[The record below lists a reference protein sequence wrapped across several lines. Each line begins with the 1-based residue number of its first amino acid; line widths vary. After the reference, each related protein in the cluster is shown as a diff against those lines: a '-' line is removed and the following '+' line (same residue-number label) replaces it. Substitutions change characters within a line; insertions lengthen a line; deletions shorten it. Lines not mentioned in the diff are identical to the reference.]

1 MTVFPFHRARWA
13 TVPCCGVWCGQ
24 WFWSCLAGRLDW
36 FARYFTVC
44 SARVPRVATAVP
56 SLSICWT
63 VASSSLWLVHRI
75 WWRGSRCVKHVGC
88 INPKFLTLL
97 ILWPF
102 SYNDVPE
109 ILHAFCT
116 IDVFIKGNVLR
127 VTFKRF
133 FFEDVI
139 LNVFIFNMYLLK
151 IKNSFLILTIKFS
164 TCMICV
170 VYIRLIWREAHGP
183 HRWIEQQYINIGGC
197 LHIIVTNCSF
207 IDLEKILK
215 HFPNSFLS

>member
-1 MTVFPFHRARWA
+1 MIIERLILFGAKAVCTVECIEWGKLVVFFAINKRHLVVILCTDRFNDCISFYRARWA

-36 FARYFTVC
+36 SVRYFTVC
-44 SARVPRVATAVP
+44 SARAPRVATAVL

-97 ILWPF
+97 ILWRF

-133 FFEDVI
+133 FFWGC
-139 LNVFIFNMYLLK
+139 
-151 IKNSFLILTIKFS
+151 NSQCI
-164 TCMICV
+164 
-170 VYIRLIWREAHGP
+170 YI
-183 HRWIEQQYINIGGC
+183 
-197 LHIIVTNCSF
+197 
-207 IDLEKILK
+207 
-215 HFPNSFLS
+215 